1 MAFVPSTLD
10 APNWESLQPLYED
23 LVQRS
28 VDTVTGL
35 EELIRDESEL
45 REWVSEAGSRL
56 YVAMTCSTDDE
67 VKKEA
72 YLDFVENTEPKLSEI
87 GDRLNRHIMSSPVI
101 DELDSDTYGVM
112 IRDIEADIR
121 IFREENIPLSTE
133 LTKLGQKY
141 EEISGAMTVEFQ
153 GEERTMQQMGKF
165 LQVIDRDTREE
176 AYRAVWARRLKDS
189 EYVEFE

>member
-10 APNWESLQPLYED
+10 ATNWESLQPLYED

-72 YLDFVENTEPKLSEI
+72 YLDFVENKT
-87 GDRLNRHIMSSPVI
+87 
-101 DELDSDTYGVM
+101 
-112 IRDIEADIR
+112 
-121 IFREENIPLSTE
+121 
-133 LTKLGQKY
+133 
-141 EEISGAMTVEFQ
+141 
-153 GEERTMQQMGKF
+153 
-165 LQVIDRDTREE
+165 LQ
-176 AYRAVWARRLKDS
+176 RRQLAA
-189 EYVEFE
+189 EG

>member
-10 APNWESLQPLYED
+10 ATNWESLQPLYED

-67 VKKEA
+67 VKK
-72 YLDFVENTEPKLSEI
+72 LSLI
-87 GDRLNRHIMSSPVI
+87 HI
-101 DELDSDTYGVM
+101 
-112 IRDIEADIR
+112 
-121 IFREENIPLSTE
+121 
-133 LTKLGQKY
+133 
-141 EEISGAMTVEFQ
+141 
-153 GEERTMQQMGKF
+153 
-165 LQVIDRDTREE
+165 
-176 AYRAVWARRLKDS
+176 
-189 EYVEFE
+189 